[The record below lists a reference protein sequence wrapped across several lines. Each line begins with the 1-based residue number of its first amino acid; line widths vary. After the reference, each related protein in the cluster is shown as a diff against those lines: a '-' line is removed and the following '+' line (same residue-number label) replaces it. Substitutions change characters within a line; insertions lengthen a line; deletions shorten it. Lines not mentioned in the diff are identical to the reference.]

1 MLNRTLESY
10 SIAHDPDFIPHELLH
25 LAHQL
30 FQAGVDRPIRISYAR
45 LAPGLSW
52 PAPKLVAHFPAGAGA
67 KDETLKHGIAGQA
80 IRAMR
85 TRCCDLARCIQC
97 RQTGPALQV
106 CSHAAHG
113 IVRCWADGDE
123 IGSDIDVV
131 LKASRVDTR
140 ETRLHVRR
148 LQMCEVEIDDW
159 ILRRADL

>member
-1 MLNRTLESY
+1 MLDRALESCAITY
-10 SIAHDPDFIPHELLH
+10 NSNFIPHELLH

-85 TRCCDLARCIQC
+85 TRCCDLARCIVQADWS
-97 RQTGPALQV
+97 GPASLF
-106 CSHAAHG
+106 A
-113 IVRCWADGDE
+113 
-123 IGSDIDVV
+123 
-131 LKASRVDTR
+131 
-140 ETRLHVRR
+140 RR
-148 LQMCEVEIDDW
+148 PWNSALLGGW
-159 ILRRADL
+159 G

>member
-1 MLNRTLESY
+1 MLDRAFESCAITDN
-10 SIAHDPDFIPHELLH
+10 SNFIPHELLH

-30 FQAGVDRPIRISYAR
+30 FESGVDGPVRISHTPF
-45 LAPGLSW
+45 APGLSW

-67 KDETLKHGIAGQA
+67 KDETLKQGIAGQA

-97 RQTGPALQV
+97 RQTGAALQV
-106 CSHAAHG
+106 RSHAAHG

-123 IGSDIDVV
+123 IGSDI
-131 LKASRVDTR
+131 
-140 ETRLHVRR
+140 
-148 LQMCEVEIDDW
+148 EIDDW